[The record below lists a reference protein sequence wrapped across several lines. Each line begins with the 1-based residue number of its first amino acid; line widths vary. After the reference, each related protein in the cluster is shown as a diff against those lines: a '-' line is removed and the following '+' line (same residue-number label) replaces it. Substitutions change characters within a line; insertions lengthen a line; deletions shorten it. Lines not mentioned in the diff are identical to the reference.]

1 MYNLSRNN
9 NHYNIYSQ
17 GVIKQVYDEAMGI
30 AAWGK
35 EIYFHISNIS
45 STSRVYSRQNGQQEL
60 NKTKM
65 KQSLCSIHHIS
76 SPITIEADLSN
87 IGKN

>member
-1 MYNLSRNN
+1 MLL
-9 NHYNIYSQ
+9 
-17 GVIKQVYDEAMGI
+17 GVKN
-30 AAWGK
+30 
-35 EIYFHISNIS
+35 S
-45 STSRVYSRQNGQQEL
+45 QQEL